1 MTSIKQKF
9 KAEITEFRKNVGRQ
23 KMFLKDEVKLK
34 KKSNRR
40 TKLILKG
47 SPVQSNMKENA
58 VKRGEQRTEI
68 KQGKQNQYAKLKKLN

>member
-47 SPVQSNMKENA
+47 SPV
-58 VKRGEQRTEI
+58 
-68 KQGKQNQYAKLKKLN
+68 